1 MTKSRAITKRKAT
14 VPKTLNINTSPITM
28 VKPKVT
34 MPIAINNDLSNFIP
48 QPPQSR
54 FLYAA
59 IKEITIVKIHSL
71 VVAFLKNILIILEV
85 VMKTTTNI
93 TNFVK

>member
-48 QPPQSR
+48 QPAR
-54 FLYAA
+54 YRKL
-59 IKEITIVKIHSL
+59 
-71 VVAFLKNILIILEV
+71 
-85 VMKTTTNI
+85 
-93 TNFVK
+93 